1 MSNPSPGW
9 REALI
14 VALQHTLDCAYSAGQ
29 VPQALQAVPGN
40 RLPALEEAMRRQYW
54 HADFPGFTWP
64 MRAPQDEH
72 AIDAQLFCAGCHR
85 DGRIRERA
93 LRLMRG
99 RHGRLATA
107 LALLRCD
114 DWAAPVR
121 DCAEATLH
129 TLLTPQPDALFAHI
143 DLLLI
148 LRERSRIREGAWREQ
163 IEPALLHPSHHAQRW
178 AALDSSRGRAR
189 LFVYGLI
196 LRADPTQAN
205 ALALRAVQDRDP
217 VIACWGLREL
227 PQLAVMEVSNDVIA
241 HALQHPH
248 ASVRAHALR
257 ARARNDD
264 DAFRILLRESL
275 LDASASVRHVAAYA
289 TRHAG
294 LDPRAVWRN
303 AIDRDIQPQNRHAL
317 LALSDCAEH
326 EDLTRIAP
334 WLQHHTGELRC
345 AALRAALRAGI
356 DDPADQLRNAL
367 RSPSGKVVGLALKLG
382 VTVPAFMTR
391 ETLTNAFIT
400 AANSI
405 TRQRIVEATRKL
417 GRWDALDC
425 LLDMIDH
432 GAHANEALHAL
443 TAWQHEIGHRY
454 APLSAERRRE
464 LLQRI
469 DAMTPRN
476 MHFDWL
482 VVRRVVESS

>member
-9 REALI
+9 REAVI
-14 VALQHTLDCAYSAGQ
+14 VALQLTLDHEYSAGQ
-29 VPQALQAVPGN
+29 LPQALQAVPGN
-40 RLPALEEAMRRQYW
+40 RLPALEEAIRRQYW
-54 HADFPGFTWP
+54 HADFPGIAWP
-64 MRAPQDEH
+64 LRAPRDEQ

-114 DWAAPVR
+114 DWVAPIR
-121 DCAEATLH
+121 DCAEATLR
-129 TLLTPQPDALFAHI
+129 TLLTAQPDALFAHL
-143 DLLLI
+143 DLLLM

-163 IEPALLHPSHHAQRW
+163 IEPALLHSSHHAQRW
-178 AALDSSRGRAR
+178 AALDGSRGRAR
-189 LFVYGLI
+189 LFVCGLI

-227 PQLAVMEVSNDVIA
+227 PRLAGMAVSDDVIA
-241 HALQHPH
+241 HALHHTH

-264 DAFRILLRESL
+264 GAFRILLRESL

-294 LDPRAVWRN
+294 LDPRAVWRD

-326 EDLTRIAP
+326 EDLNRVAP
-334 WLQHHTGELRC
+334 WLHHHTGELRC

-356 DDPADQLRNAL
+356 DDPTAQLRDAL
-367 RSPSGKVVGLALKLG
+367 RSPSGKVVGLVLKLG

-391 ETLTNAFIT
+391 ETLTNALIA
-400 AANSI
+400 AANPV
-405 TRQRIVEATRKL
+405 TRKRFVDATRKL

-425 LLDMIDH
+425 LLDVIDH
-432 GAHANEALHAL
+432 GAHANDALHAL

-454 APLSAERRRE
+454 GPLSAERKRE

-476 MHFDWL
+476 MHFDWMA
-482 VVRRVVESS
+482 VRRVVESS